1 MSSTLPTNKI
11 RQNSPSHF
19 MTVSSLQGLVYAYNA
34 TAGQNTFTN
43 ATWASVGAAYSA
55 VGSPYVSSINSAG
68 GLLKDIGKSVV
79 SSNRYFRKV
88 QLVVR
93 NGGAFPST
101 GASTFGVAGTALGTN
116 PNQDYLTGYIELGYE
131 GGGVPAP
138 VVQFGTA

>member
-19 MTVSSLQGLVYAYNA
+19 MTVSSLQGLVYAYNPTQGA
-34 TAGQNTFTN
+34 STFTN
-43 ATWASVGAAYSA
+43 ATWASIGSAYSA

-68 GLLKDIGKSVV
+68 GLLKDIGKNVV

-101 GASTFGVAGTALGTN
+101 GASTFGVAGNAATS

>member
-1 MSSTLPTNKI
+1 MSSALPTNKI
-11 RQNSPSHF
+11 RQNSPTHF
-19 MTVSSLQGLVYAYNA
+19 MGISSLLGVVYAYNPV
-34 TAGQNTFTN
+34 AGQVNFTN
-43 ATWASVGAAYSA
+43 ATWASLGAAYSA
-55 VGSPYVSSINSAG
+55 VGSPYCSSLAAPG
-68 GLLKDIGKSVV
+68 ALLRDIGKSVV

-93 NGGAFPST
+93 NGGDRPST